1 MSSTMR
7 MPWEVLVLMFL
18 AMFSKASGS
27 GSGSGSGGGIG
38 QTNKPPC
45 SRGSQVSYCLSWRV
59 AVEAN
64 NVLPWPTVPPQC
76 MSYVENYM
84 LGGQYERDLDVI
96 MEQISTYLDGI
107 VLSHDG
113 MDAWI
118 LDIDDTCLS
127 NLPYYRDNKR
137 FGCDPYDPTAFKNW
151 AMKGGCPAVP
161 VVLELFQKLV
171 WSGFKVFLLTGRDE
185 AGLGKATLENLHN
198 QGYLGYERVIMRSEA
213 YKGKSSVVFKSE
225 VRKEIE
231 GKGYRTW
238 GNLGDQWSDLLGDCI
253 GSRTFK
259 LPNPMYFVP

>member
-1 MSSTMR
+1 MFSTMR
-7 MPWEVLVLMFL
+7 MLSEVLVLMFL
-18 AMFSKASGS
+18 AMFSKA
-27 GSGSGSGGGIG
+27 SGSGGGIG

-96 MEQISTYLDGI
+96 MEQNSTYLDGI

-137 FGCDPYDPTAFKNW
+137 FG
-151 AMKGGCPAVP
+151 
-161 VVLELFQKLV
+161 
-171 WSGFKVFLLTGRDE
+171 
-185 AGLGKATLENLHN
+185 
-198 QGYLGYERVIMRSEA
+198 SEA

-231 GKGYRTW
+231 GKGYRIW